1 MAYEIYD
8 LTNIA
13 GTGTLNGDLFEPTTW
28 NGEIYALELGSALP
42 WTNCSIQGPPS
53 KKNLIF
59 SRKSSGTLI
68 LLGFMLEPLLIY
80 GFFVINNFF

>member
-28 NGEIYALELGSALP
+28 NGEIYALELGCSALL
-42 WTNCSIQGPPS
+42 NQ
-53 KKNLIF
+53 
-59 SRKSSGTLI
+59 
-68 LLGFMLEPLLIY
+68 LLNQLLIRNCDITWVHV
-80 GFFVINNFF
+80 GAIAHFWFFIKNNFF